1 MDEPR
6 QRLTHY
12 AIADSAG
19 FIVTGTWTSLGD
31 VRDALAL
38 RRRPG
43 ERIAKVNLR
52 FDRYIEAAPPQP
64 PLTRA
69 ELISRFNEGG
79 R

>member
-6 QRLTHY
+6 QRLNHY

-31 VRDALAL
+31 ARDALAL
-38 RRRPG
+38 RRRGG

-52 FDRYIEAAPPQP
+52 FDRYIEAAQPTP
-64 PLTRA
+64 PLTRR
-69 ELISRFNEGG
+69 ELVARFNEGRG
-79 R
+79 